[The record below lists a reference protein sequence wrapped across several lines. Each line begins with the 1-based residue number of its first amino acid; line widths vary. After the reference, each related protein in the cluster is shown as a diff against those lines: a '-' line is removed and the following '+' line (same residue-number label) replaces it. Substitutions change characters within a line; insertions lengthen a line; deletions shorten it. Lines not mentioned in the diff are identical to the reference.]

1 MRVKY
6 VNMAARRNLQSLS
19 DLVKAITRLS
29 QNSSGGNDEDSEDTN
44 VEATIRSLFP
54 STNGQSAQLT
64 SPQERD
70 PSTQN
75 ETRVVRGAEHERSSN
90 NPDRRT
96 RESSERFVPNRKYGG
111 KKRSKSV
118 KNNANKKPKGN
129 EQRNVLKDVIL
140 IPGPKEQKVPRGT
153 KREAL
158 FSHGFTTT
166 IELNLTMNESDI
178 RALLE
183 EKFANKFA
191 SSQKC
196 PKFEFVR
203 GVHNKIISIESKG
216 DQGQGPSCDAR
227 LLKHISGQG
236 PIYIR
241 ANESITILPDACVT
255 IKDESSSSEGN
266 ATDDEYTILRTT
278 MHQLSPTSTS
288 TANRTILD
296 GSPSTSGSNQ
306 NESTNTIARLVDSTP
321 TQSSIQR
328 ILTCPTCYEKFG
340 IEEIEEHADVCA
352 ESVWSG
358 SEQQYVSLM
367 SNIVNPDDHVDQE
380 PVESITENT
389 ENTQGSDVDPDNIKT
404 ELADVIRTLQVN
416 LGPTINRINVQRK
429 SVLDDYIL
437 KRTRCSWFSP
447 QNKIKVI
454 FMGEP
459 AIDDGGPRREF
470 FAGKCTM
477 CPDVAYSIILLCF
490 KPIFHWTNLFA
501 TNLFEG
507 KKQI

>member
-29 QNSSGGNDEDSEDTN
+29 QNSSGRNDEDSEDTN
-44 VEATIRSLFP
+44 VEAAIRSLFP

-90 NPDRRT
+90 IPDRRT

-178 RALLE
+178 RAVLE

-216 DQGQGPSCDAR
+216 DQGPSCDAR
-227 LLKHISGQG
+227 FLKHISG
-236 PIYIR
+236 
-241 ANESITILPDACVT
+241 
-255 IKDESSSSEGN
+255 
-266 ATDDEYTILRTT
+266 
-278 MHQLSPTSTS
+278 
-288 TANRTILD
+288 
-296 GSPSTSGSNQ
+296 
-306 NESTNTIARLVDSTP
+306 
-321 TQSSIQR
+321 
-328 ILTCPTCYEKFG
+328 
-340 IEEIEEHADVCA
+340 
-352 ESVWSG
+352 
-358 SEQQYVSLM
+358 
-367 SNIVNPDDHVDQE
+367 
-380 PVESITENT
+380 
-389 ENTQGSDVDPDNIKT
+389 
-404 ELADVIRTLQVN
+404 
-416 LGPTINRINVQRK
+416 
-429 SVLDDYIL
+429 
-437 KRTRCSWFSP
+437 
-447 QNKIKVI
+447 
-454 FMGEP
+454 
-459 AIDDGGPRREF
+459 
-470 FAGKCTM
+470 
-477 CPDVAYSIILLCF
+477 
-490 KPIFHWTNLFA
+490 
-501 TNLFEG
+501 
-507 KKQI
+507 